1 MSRSSHK
8 PITGKTKSC
17 IKNGIMETPELLGK
31 GWELRILTGIPD
43 TCSSQKGIA
52 QTAERLMGIL

>member
-31 GWELRILTGIPD
+31 GWETPDINWFIRIL
-43 TCSSQKGIA
+43 SHQ
-52 QTAERLMGIL
+52 